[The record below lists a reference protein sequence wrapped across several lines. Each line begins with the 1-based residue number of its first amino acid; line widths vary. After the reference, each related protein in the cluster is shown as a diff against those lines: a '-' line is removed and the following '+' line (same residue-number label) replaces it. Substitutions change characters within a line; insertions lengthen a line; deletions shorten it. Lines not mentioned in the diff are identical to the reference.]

1 MKIFPKLL
9 APATFSAALTLT
21 LTLTPL
27 SVTAEPASYSIDDE
41 HFSISFQVMHLGYA
55 NVIGMFTE
63 AEGSFEYDSETNN
76 ISAGEVTIQAESVF
90 TNHEKRDD
98 HLRKEDFL
106 YVEEY
111 PEIVFTVGDFEPTG
125 DKTGKLSGNLELRG
139 ETKPVTLDVTFN
151 KAAEYPF
158 GHEKYTVG
166 ISAET
171 TIKRSEWGITYG
183 LNMVEDEV
191 KLQFELEAIKD

>member
-9 APATFSAALTLT
+9 APATLSAALTLT
-21 LTLTPL
+21 PII
-27 SVTAEPASYSIDDE
+27 VTAEPASYSIDDE

-183 LNMVEDEV
+183 LNMVEDEI

>member
-1 MKIFPKLL
+1 MTISTNLL
-9 APATFSAALTLT
+9 APATFATVLAIA
-21 LTLTPL
+21 P
-27 SVTAEPASYSIDDE
+27 VTASAEPASYTIDDE

-63 AEGSFEYDSETNN
+63 AEGSFEYDSETND
-76 ISAGEVTIQAESVF
+76 ISAGTVTIQADSVF
-90 TNHEKRDD
+90 TNHQRRDN

-106 YVEEY
+106 YVDEY
-111 PEIVFTVGDFEPTG
+111 PEIVFTVGEFEAIG

-139 ETKPVTLDVTFN
+139 ETRPVTLDVTFN

-158 GHEKYTVG
+158 GHEKFTVG

-183 LNMVEDEV
+183 LNMVDDDI

>member
-1 MKIFPKLL
+1 MKISPDLF
-9 APATFSAALTLT
+9 APATLAAALV
-21 LTLTPL
+21 LTPI
-27 SVTAEPASYSIDDE
+27 TAAAEPASYTIDDE

-63 AEGSFEYDSETNN
+63 AEGAFEYDSETND
-76 ISAGEVTIQAESVF
+76 ISAGSVTIQADSVF
-90 TNHEKRDD
+90 TNHKKRDN
-98 HLRKEDFL
+98 HLRSEDFL
-106 YVEEY
+106 NAEEY
-111 PEIVFTVGDFEPTG
+111 PEIVFTVGDFESTG
-125 DKTGKLSGNLELRG
+125 EKTGKLSGDLELRG

-171 TIKRSEWGITYG
+171 TIKRSDWGITYG
-183 LNMVEDEV
+183 LNMVEDDI
-191 KLQFELEAIKD
+191 KLQFELEALRD

>member
-1 MKIFPKLL
+1 MKLSPSLL
-9 APATFSAALTLT
+9 APATLAAALV
-21 LTLTPL
+21 L
-27 SVTAEPASYSIDDE
+27 SPTTATAEPASYTIDDE

-63 AEGSFEYDSETNN
+63 AEGSFEYDSESND
-76 ISAGEVTIQAESVF
+76 ISAGTVTIQADSIF
-90 TNHEKRDD
+90 TNHDRRDS
-98 HLRKEDFL
+98 HLRGEDFL
-106 YVEEY
+106 NTDEY
-111 PEIVFTVGDFEPTG
+111 PEIVFTVGDFETTG
-125 DKTGKLSGNLELRG
+125 DNTGKLSGDLEMHG

-171 TIKRSEWGITYG
+171 TIKRSEWGISYG
-183 LNMVEDEV
+183 LNMVEDDI

>member
-1 MKIFPKLL
+1 MTISTDLL
-9 APATFSAALTLT
+9 TPATLATVLAMAPITAS
-21 LTLTPL
+21 
-27 SVTAEPASYSIDDE
+27 AEPASYTIDDE
-41 HFSISFQVMHLGYA
+41 HFSISFQVMHLGFA

-63 AEGSFEYDSETNN
+63 AEGSFEYDSETND
-76 ISAGEVTIQAESVF
+76 ISAGTVTIQADSVF
-90 TNHEKRDD
+90 TNHKRRDN

-106 YVEEY
+106 YVDEY
-111 PEIVFTVGDFEPTG
+111 PEIVFTVGDFEPTS

-139 ETKPVTLDVTFN
+139 ETRPVTLDVTFN

-158 GHEKYTVG
+158 GHEKFTVG

-183 LNMVEDEV
+183 LNMVDDDI

>member
-1 MKIFPKLL
+1 MKISTDLL
-9 APATFSAALTLT
+9 TPATLATVLAMAPITAS
-21 LTLTPL
+21 
-27 SVTAEPASYSIDDE
+27 AEPASYTIDDE
-41 HFSISFQVMHLGYA
+41 HFSISFQVMHLGFA

-63 AEGSFEYDSETNN
+63 AEGSFEYDSETND
-76 ISAGEVTIQAESVF
+76 ISAGTVTIQADSVF
-90 TNHEKRDD
+90 TNHKRRDN

-106 YVEEY
+106 YVDEY
-111 PEIVFTVGDFEPTG
+111 PEIVFTVGDFEPTS

-139 ETKPVTLDVTFN
+139 ETRPVTLDVTFN

-158 GHEKYTVG
+158 GHEKFTVG

-183 LNMVEDEV
+183 LNMVDDNI

>member
-1 MKIFPKLL
+1 MKFSTDLL
-9 APATFSAALTLT
+9 TPATLATVLAMAPITAS
-21 LTLTPL
+21 
-27 SVTAEPASYSIDDE
+27 AEPASYTIDDE
-41 HFSISFQVMHLGYA
+41 HFSISFQVMHLGFA

-63 AEGSFEYDSETNN
+63 AEGSFEYDSETND
-76 ISAGEVTIQAESVF
+76 ISAGTVTIQADSVF
-90 TNHEKRDD
+90 TNHKRRDN

-106 YVEEY
+106 YVDEY
-111 PEIVFTVGDFEPTG
+111 PEIVFTVGDFEPTS

-139 ETKPVTLDVTFN
+139 ETRPVTLDVTFN

-158 GHEKYTVG
+158 GHEKFTVG
-166 ISAET
+166 ISTET

-183 LNMVEDEV
+183 LNMVDDDI

>member
-1 MKIFPKLL
+1 MKISTDLL
-9 APATFSAALTLT
+9 TPATLATVLAMAPITAS
-21 LTLTPL
+21 
-27 SVTAEPASYSIDDE
+27 AEPASYTIDDE
-41 HFSISFQVMHLGYA
+41 HFSISFQVMHLGFA

-63 AEGSFEYDSETNN
+63 AEGSFEYDSETND
-76 ISAGEVTIQAESVF
+76 ISAGTVTIQADSVF
-90 TNHEKRDD
+90 TNHKRRDN

-106 YVEEY
+106 YVDEY
-111 PEIVFTVGDFEPTG
+111 PEIVFTVGDFEPTS

-139 ETKPVTLDVTFN
+139 ETRPVTLDVTFN

-158 GHEKYTVG
+158 GHEKFTVG

-183 LNMVEDEV
+183 LNMVDDDI